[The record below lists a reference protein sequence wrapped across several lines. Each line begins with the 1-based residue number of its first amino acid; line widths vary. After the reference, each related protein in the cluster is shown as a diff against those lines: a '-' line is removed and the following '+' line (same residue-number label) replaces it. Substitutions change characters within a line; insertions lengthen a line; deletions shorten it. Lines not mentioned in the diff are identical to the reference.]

1 MGRMMQKMAVNP
13 YWQSVDTSTLACPY
27 VVDLF
32 IENKFDK

>member
-1 MGRMMQKMAVNP
+1 MQKMAVNQ

-27 VVDLF
+27 AVDFL